1 MASLNKVLLIGN
13 LTRDPELRYTP
24 GGAAVAE
31 FGMAI
36 NRTYTTSSN
45 EKKEEV
51 CFLDVVVWGKSAEA
65 CDKYLQKGA
74 PLFVEG
80 RIQMDQWTDKET
92 QKQRSKL
99 KIVAER
105 TQFIGAPRGGGDFQQ
120 NDDGNSGYG
129 GKSSGYGGQPQQ
141 QPTTPAAAPTTP
153 PAQPYNA
160 YGTSGNNGGGYQQP
174 AAPAAP
180 MAQPPSFA
188 PAPAPTAAPTAA
200 PVAAAPPT
208 PPMPAAPAAQ
218 AAAPTKPNNDAFNP
232 SNGGSEDD
240 IPF

>member
-13 LTRDPELRYTP
+13 LTRNPELRYTP
-24 GGAAVAE
+24 SGAAVCE

-51 CFLDVVVWGKSAEA
+51 CFLEVVVWGKSAEA

-120 NDDGNSGYG
+120 NDNGNSGFG
-129 GKSSGYGGQPQQ
+129 GGMPQQ
-141 QPTTPAAAPTTP
+141 QPAAAAPPTTP
-153 PAQPYNA
+153 SPQPYNA
-160 YGTSGNNGGGYQQP
+160 YGTPAANNNSGFGQQQP
-174 AAPAAP
+174 PAVP
-180 MAQPPSFA
+180 EQRPSFA
-188 PAPAPTAAPTAA
+188 PVPPTA
-200 PVAAAPPT
+200 PP
-208 PPMPAAPAAQ
+208 APAAMPAPPPAVAPQ
-218 AAAPTKPNNDAFNP
+218 ANNAFSPNVE
-232 SNGGSEDD
+232 GSEDD

>member
-51 CFLDVVVWGKSAEA
+51 CFLEVVVWGKSAEA

-105 TQFIGAPRGGGDFQQ
+105 TQFIGAPRSGGDFQQ
-120 NDDGNSGYG
+120 NDDANSGYA
-129 GKSSGYGGQPQQ
+129 GKSGGYGGQSQQ
-141 QPTTPAAAPTTP
+141 QPTTPAMAPTTP
-153 PAQPYNA
+153 PAQTYNA
-160 YGTSGNNGGGYQQP
+160 YGTSGNNSGGFQQP
-174 AAPAAP
+174 AAQMPVAAP
-180 MAQPPSFA
+180 IPQPPSFA
-188 PAPAPTAAPTAA
+188 PAPAPMAAPTAA
-200 PVAAAPPT
+200 SPT
-208 PPMPAAPAAQ
+208 PPMPAPPVAQ
-218 AAAPTKPNNDAFNP
+218 PAAPTTQPNNDAFNP